1 MKGFG
6 RKFED
11 KKKGIQ
17 KNLNSINKQ
26 IIQKAFHI
34 HSQGNII
41 EAAKLYQYLIKQG
54 LNNQNVFSNYGGIL
68 KDLGNL
74 KDAELYTR
82 KAIEINP
89 GFAVA
94 HLNLGRILK
103 DLGNL
108 KDAELHTRKAIE
120 INPNFAMAHLNLGGI
135 LKDLGNLKDAELHTR
150 KAIKIN
156 PDFPDSYLN
165 LGGILRNLGKLK
177 DAESCSKKIMSLRPW
192 SIAGSYSFNYWSEL
206 N

>member
-1 MKGFG
+1 M
-6 RKFED
+6 
-11 KKKGIQ
+11 
-17 KNLNSINKQ
+17 
-26 IIQKAFHI
+26 
-34 HSQGNII
+34 
-41 EAAKLYQYLIKQG
+41 
-54 LNNQNVFSNYGGIL
+54 NNQNVFSNY
-68 KDLGNL
+68 
-74 KDAELYTR
+74 
-82 KAIEINP
+82 
-89 GFAVA
+89 
-94 HLNLGRILK
+94 
-103 DLGNL
+103 
-108 KDAELHTRKAIE
+108 
-120 INPNFAMAHLNLGGI
+120 GGI

>member
-17 KNLNSINKQ
+17 KNINSINKQ

-54 LNNQNVFSNYGGIL
+54 LNNHNVFSNYGDIL
-68 KDLGNL
+68 KNIGNL

-89 GFAVA
+89 
-94 HLNLGRILK
+94 
-103 DLGNL
+103 
-108 KDAELHTRKAIE
+108 
-120 INPNFAMAHLNLGGI
+120 NFA
-135 LKDLGNLKDAELHTR
+135 DA
-150 KAIKIN
+150 
-156 PDFPDSYLN
+156 YLN
-165 LGGILRNLGKLK
+165 LGGLLRNLGKLK
-177 DAESCSKKIMSLRPW
+177 EAELCSKKIMSLRSW
-192 SIAGSYSFNYWSEL
+192 SIAGSHSFNYWR
-206 N
+206 

>member
-17 KNLNSINKQ
+17 KNINSINKQ
-26 IIQKAFHI
+26 IIQKAFNI

-54 LNNQNVFSNYGGIL
+54 LNNQNIFSNYGGIL

-89 GFAVA
+89 
-94 HLNLGRILK
+94 
-103 DLGNL
+103 
-108 KDAELHTRKAIE
+108 
-120 INPNFAMAHLNLGGI
+120 
-135 LKDLGNLKDAELHTR
+135 
-150 KAIKIN
+150 
-156 PDFPDSYLN
+156 DFPDSYLN
-165 LGGILRNLGKLK
+165 LGGILRNLGKFK

-192 SIAGSYSFNYWSEL
+192 SIAGSYSFNYWS
-206 N
+206 

>member
-41 EAAKLYQYLIKQG
+41 EATKLYKYLIKQG
-54 LNNQNVFSNYGGIL
+54 LNNQNVFSNYGDIL
-68 KDLGNL
+68 KNIGNL
-74 KDAELYTR
+74 KGAELYTR

-89 GFAVA
+89 
-94 HLNLGRILK
+94 
-103 DLGNL
+103 
-108 KDAELHTRKAIE
+108 
-120 INPNFAMAHLNLGGI
+120 NFA
-135 LKDLGNLKDAELHTR
+135 DA
-150 KAIKIN
+150 
-156 PDFPDSYLN
+156 YLN
-165 LGGILRNLGKLK
+165 LGGLLRNLGKLK
-177 DAESCSKKIMSLRPW
+177 EAELCSKKIMSLRSW
-192 SIAGSYSFNYWSEL
+192 SIAGSHSFNYWS
-206 N
+206 

>member
-6 RKFED
+6 QKFEKRKEGF
-11 KKKGIQ
+11 KK
-17 KNLNSINKQ
+17 NINPINEK
-26 IIQKAFHI
+26 IIQQAFQF
-34 HSQGNII
+34 HSKGNIK

-89 GFAVA
+89 
-94 HLNLGRILK
+94 
-103 DLGNL
+103 
-108 KDAELHTRKAIE
+108 
-120 INPNFAMAHLNLGGI
+120 
-135 LKDLGNLKDAELHTR
+135 
-150 KAIKIN
+150 
-156 PDFPDSYLN
+156 DFPDSYLN

-177 DAESCSKKIMSLRPW
+177 DAKSCSKKIMSLRPW
-192 SIAGSYSFNYWSEL
+192 SIAGSYSFNYWS
-206 N
+206 